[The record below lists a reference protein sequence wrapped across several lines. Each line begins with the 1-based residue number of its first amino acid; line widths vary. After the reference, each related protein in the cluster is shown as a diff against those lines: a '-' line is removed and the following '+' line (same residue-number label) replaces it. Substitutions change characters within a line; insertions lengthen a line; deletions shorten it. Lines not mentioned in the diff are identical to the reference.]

1 MNIDVATLLSENSIL
16 LLFVVLAIGL
26 TVGKIRIGNMLMGS
40 SIGVLVTSLL
50 MGHLGFT
57 FTAEALNIGFM
68 LFIFCVGIEA
78 GPNFF
83 GIFFRDGKHYLL
95 LALIVIS
102 SAIGLTLI
110 SVQLLNLDFGVSAG
124 MMAGALTATPVLVGA
139 KDAINSG
146 LVSLPDGMSYDTVFE
161 NLSVGYAIAYLVGLT
176 SMILFA
182 KLLPKLQ
189 KQNLEASA
197 QQIAQERGIGSAS
210 QRKVYLPIIRAYR
223 VDSELI
229 EWMEGKNLREL
240 GIYRQTGCYIER
252 IRRNGILANPDG
264 DAILQAGDEIALV
277 GYPDSHARLDSSFRN
292 GKEVFDRNLLDLRI
306 VEEEIVVKSDS
317 IAGKR
322 LSAINLSE
330 YGCFLNRVVRAQIE
344 MPMEHDIVL
353 AKGDVLQVSG
363 EKSRVLGL
371 AERIGFISIHS
382 QIADLIAFCSFF
394 VLGIL
399 FGLITMSFGQMTFG
413 LGNAVGLLISGITL
427 GYLRANHP
435 TFGYVPQG
443 ALNFS
448 KDLGLM
454 VFMVG
459 IGLSAGSNIFEYLSL
474 IGPKVIAASFAISVV
489 PVFIAYLF
497 GAYVLKMNRALLIGA
512 IIGARTCAPA
522 MDVVNE
528 HARSTI
534 PALGYAGT
542 YAIANILM
550 TIAGTALVIFTRY

>member
-1 MNIDVATLLSENSIL
+1 MNIDVAALLNQNPIL

-26 TVGKIRIGNMLMGS
+26 SIGKIRFGNFQLGN
-40 SIGVLVTSLL
+40 SIGVLLTALF
-50 MGHLGFT
+50 MGDLGFV
-57 FTAEALNIGFM
+57 FNAEALTIGFM
-68 LFIFCVGIEA
+68 LFIYCVGIEA

-83 GIFFRDGKHYLL
+83 GIFFRDGKHYFFLS
-95 LALIVIS
+95 LIVLIT
-102 SAIGLTLI
+102 ATTLTYGLGHFFG
-110 SVQLLNLDFGVSAG
+110 LDFGLTAG
-124 MMAGALTATPVLVGA
+124 IMAGSMTATPILVGA
-139 KDAINSG
+139 QDALNSG
-146 LVSLPDGMSYDTVFE
+146 LGTIPDSMQLSTVLD
-161 NLSVGYAIAYLVGLT
+161 NLSVGYALSYLIGLT
-176 SMILFA
+176 SMIMFA

-189 KQNLEASA
+189 KENLSDSA
-197 QQIAQERGIGSAS
+197 QRIAQERGLGGAG

-223 VDSELI
+223 VGQELI
-229 EWMEGKNLREL
+229 DWTGGKNLREL

-252 IRRNGILANPDG
+252 IRRNGILAHPDG
-264 DAILQAGDEIALV
+264 DAILQLGDEIALV
-277 GYPDSHARLDSSFRN
+277 GYPDSHARLDPSFRN

-306 VEEEIVVKSDS
+306 AEEEIVVKSDS
-317 IAGKR
+317 IAGKK
-322 LSAINLSE
+322 LSDLNIAE

-344 MPMEHDIVL
+344 MPMDLNIVL
-353 AKGDVLQVSG
+353 AKGDILQVSG

-382 QIADLIAFCSFF
+382 QIADLLAFCSFF
-394 VLGIL
+394 IIGLL
-399 FGLITMSFGQMTFG
+399 FGLITMTFGQVTFG

-443 ALNFS
+443 ALNMV

-459 IGLSAGSNIFEYLSL
+459 IGLSAGSNMLEYLGQMGFK
-474 IGPKVIAASFAISVV
+474 IVGVSFLISVL
-489 PVFIAYLF
+489 PVVVAYLF
-497 GAYVLKMNRALLIGA
+497 GAHVLKMNRALLFGA

-522 MDVVNE
+522 MDIVNDY
-528 HARSTI
+528 AKSTI

-550 TIAGTALVIFTRY
+550 TLAGTLIIILS